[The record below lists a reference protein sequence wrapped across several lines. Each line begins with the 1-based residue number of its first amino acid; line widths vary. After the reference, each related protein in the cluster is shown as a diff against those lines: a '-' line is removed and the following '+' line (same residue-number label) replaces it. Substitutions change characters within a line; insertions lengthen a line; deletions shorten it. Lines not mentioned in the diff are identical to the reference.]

1 MKTVG
6 IKQKI
11 KFVVLIL
18 TFGMHTV
25 LATDNIKLN
34 TDGGSL
40 ENGST
45 ASSAR
50 EEQQNKA
57 DKLRRYLEKQRLDKQ
72 ERKKS
77 REKAKQKLLGG
88 NMQTAVNDICLKY
101 RTHPQSYAKTY
112 DAIATMNP
120 SIAGAMNTVIEACGD
135 KQTEKDLDIE
145 LVQSVLL
152 ELFKLSALKPDQE
165 HFILRGFEI
174 CDQLTNNS
182 EYSKKY
188 SEVIAFHKTGNRN
201 ISNAMDSVM
210 RACADLS
217 SSRFYEHEV
226 TAIATYLNSYEKDIQ
241 AKLDRENNKIYAI
254 LRRAADRIKTQ
265 AEDRKR
271 YAEYNTINKKIKA
284 CESFV
289 QSKIDIVDEAIQSEE
304 QGNRDSK
311 APMQHKLGKELRVN
325 YEGSQLIASTLHKT
339 LVLRKESCATRFD
352 LSRKRSDFVNAH
364 QRPASHQN
372 KTIDEILVLIEQEKT
387 QKRLGK
393 SKEEKYRN
401 DALSYGDIYEAA
413 DVICAKYKADPNV
426 YARAYNAIAEMN
438 SLVVVPM
445 DYVIGYCEGKI
456 LRNELNQETVKRVM
470 YELNKPYIAE
480 RNTDLYILRGL
491 DICERYKHDADY
503 SKTYDDVIA
512 SLYPD
517 SDLHVMKSMIKSTCL
532 DLSKKPIKKLN
543 VQKIESFIYNYEQS
557 KNSKSAPQ

>member
-226 TAIATYLNSYEKDIQ
+226 IFK
-241 AKLDRENNKIYAI
+241 
-254 LRRAADRIKTQ
+254 
-265 AEDRKR
+265 
-271 YAEYNTINKKIKA
+271 
-284 CESFV
+284 
-289 QSKIDIVDEAIQSEE
+289 
-304 QGNRDSK
+304 
-311 APMQHKLGKELRVN
+311 
-325 YEGSQLIASTLHKT
+325 
-339 LVLRKESCATRFD
+339 
-352 LSRKRSDFVNAH
+352 
-364 QRPASHQN
+364 
-372 KTIDEILVLIEQEKT
+372 
-387 QKRLGK
+387 
-393 SKEEKYRN
+393 
-401 DALSYGDIYEAA
+401 
-413 DVICAKYKADPNV
+413 
-426 YARAYNAIAEMN
+426 
-438 SLVVVPM
+438 
-445 DYVIGYCEGKI
+445 
-456 LRNELNQETVKRVM
+456 
-470 YELNKPYIAE
+470 
-480 RNTDLYILRGL
+480 
-491 DICERYKHDADY
+491 
-503 SKTYDDVIA
+503 
-512 SLYPD
+512 
-517 SDLHVMKSMIKSTCL
+517 
-532 DLSKKPIKKLN
+532 
-543 VQKIESFIYNYEQS
+543 
-557 KNSKSAPQ
+557 